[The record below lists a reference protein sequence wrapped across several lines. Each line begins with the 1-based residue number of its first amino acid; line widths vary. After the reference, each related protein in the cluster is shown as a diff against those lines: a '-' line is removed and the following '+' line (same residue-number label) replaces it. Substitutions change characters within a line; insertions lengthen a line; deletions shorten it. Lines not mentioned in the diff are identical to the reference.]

1 MSATTQQER
10 VATLRVEQSTVIN
23 AGVNDVYESLLA
35 LLGPESEMPGGEP
48 FPMKLEAWPG
58 GRWFRDL
65 GNDTGHWWGTVQGIK
80 PPPHPQ
86 PLLEISGPLFMSY
99 PAMSHIQYRIIPEGN
114 RCTLKLVHRAM
125 GIIDPE
131 HEKGVNEGWRYEL
144 EKIKLRSERRSR

>member
-65 GNDTGHWWGTVQGIK
+65 GNDTGHWWGTVQVIK

>member
-65 GNDTGHWWGTVQGIK
+65 GNNTGHWWGTVQVIK

-99 PAMSHIQYRIIPEGN
+99 PAVSHVQYRIIPEGN
-114 RCTLKLVHRAM
+114 RCTLTLVHRAM

-144 EKIKLRSERRSR
+144 EKIKHRSERRSR